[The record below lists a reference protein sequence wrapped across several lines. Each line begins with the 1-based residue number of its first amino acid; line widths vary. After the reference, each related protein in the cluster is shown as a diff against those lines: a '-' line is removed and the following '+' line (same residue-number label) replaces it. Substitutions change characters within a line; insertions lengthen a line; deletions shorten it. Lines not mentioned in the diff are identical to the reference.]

1 MKSSNT
7 FCFLSKIPCL
17 CQLSPYSLQEV
28 SECDMHERER
38 TCLINVSV
46 HPPSSSQIGHC
57 EHSPKILH
65 KDDSAGA
72 EVGSDG
78 DIEASIAIE
87 KSGVDPIQRDTLQQ
101 KKKQLHGCD
110 AISQYRPYL
119 SMDYEHWDLG
129 SIFAGIEHLIGL
141 E

>member
-1 MKSSNT
+1 M
-7 FCFLSKIPCL
+7 
-17 CQLSPYSLQEV
+17 
-28 SECDMHERER
+28 
-38 TCLINVSV
+38 SV

-57 EHSPKILH
+57 KHSPKILH
-65 KDDSAGA
+65 EDDSAGA
-72 EVGSDG
+72 EVGRDG
-78 DIEASIAIE
+78 DNEASIAIE
-87 KSGVDPIQRDTLQQ
+87 KSGVAPIQRDTLQQ
-101 KKKQLHGCD
+101 KKKNKNQLHDCD

>member
-1 MKSSNT
+1 MNVT
-7 FCFLSKIPCL
+7 CMR
-17 CQLSPYSLQEV
+17 ER
-28 SECDMHERER
+28 ERARER

-57 EHSPKILH
+57 KHSPKILH

-87 KSGVDPIQRDTLQQ
+87 KSGVAPIQRDTLQQ
-101 KKKQLHGCD
+101 KTKKKNKPATWL
-110 AISQYRPYL
+110 
-119 SMDYEHWDLG
+119 
-129 SIFAGIEHLIGL
+129 
-141 E
+141 